1 MAKEIKRFP
10 LRVPLDDYNRIRVIA
25 FNCRISINRTIGY
38 LLAASLSDER
48 IVDRLYAAHPPG
60 KDQFIY
66 LNLPRINS
74 RDSCF
79 TVTCLPAKAS
89 LTATP
94 QANSVVPTV
103 LNPI

>member
-1 MAKEIKRFP
+1 MTKGISITMMLLWDDALLHHHEALFYGRVIILAKEIKRFP
-10 LRVPLDDYNRIRVIA
+10 LRVPLDDYNHIRVIA

-66 LNLPRINS
+66 IK
-74 RDSCF
+74 DGE
-79 TVTCLPAKAS
+79 
-89 LTATP
+89 
-94 QANSVVPTV
+94 
-103 LNPI
+103 